1 MRCPGILAR
10 SAPGLPDCPQGAI
23 PGVSVPGEKKQ
34 KPPLPM
40 IVRQLRA
47 WRHRNGL
54 SQRAAAQVMQEHN
67 CDILLATLQAWE
79 RGYRQPGRL
88 AKKTLAAFLRAHPRI
103 ENPPVFKPG
112 PK

>member
-1 MRCPGILAR
+1 
-10 SAPGLPDCPQGAI
+10 
-23 PGVSVPGEKKQ
+23 
-34 KPPLPM
+34 
-40 IVRQLRA
+40 
-47 WRHRNGL
+47 L